1 MAARN
6 SVGYSAGDASS
17 SPNKNPAGR
26 GRARTWAS
34 LLHTSI
40 GRMIAYGWPVASPA
54 FLPTGP
60 ATGGAFLIIDTW
72 AARAGELY
80 RPPVYIALADGGG
93 IHVSE
98 SLYSTK
104 DDFASNGSARPLRC
118 VIARRGHLCSGSP
131 SECAAIWQREDII
144 VSAAVTTAT
153 GSAPLKPVCGSS
165 TAPSCSFRMALA
177 HADARLLTFGPTSF
191 LPSPFLLD
199 PLQSSVKR

>member
-54 FLPTGP
+54 FF
-60 ATGGAFLIIDTW
+60 ATGGAFSYNRHLGGPSRG
-72 AARAGELY
+72 AV
-80 RPPVYIALADGGG
+80 PPAPVFIALADEGG

-118 VIARRGHLCSGSP
+118 VIARQPLTSRVLLHLGNFPMKRSNGFGLFAII
-131 SECAAIWQREDII
+131 AAI
-144 VSAAVTTAT
+144 VAYAASL
-153 GSAPLKPVCGSS
+153 G
-165 TAPSCSFRMALA
+165 
-177 HADARLLTFGPTSF
+177 LLGP
-191 LPSPFLLD
+191 
-199 PLQSSVKR
+199 

>member
-6 SVGYSAGDASS
+6 SLGYSAGDASS

-54 FLPTGP
+54 FFPTGP
-60 ATGGAFLIIDTW
+60 ATGGAFSYNRHLGGRSRG
-72 AARAGELY
+72 AV
-80 RPPVYIALADGGG
+80 PPAPVFIALADEGG

-104 DDFASNGSARPLRC
+104 DDFASNGSPRPLRRDRSPRPLTSG
-118 VIARRGHLCSGSP
+118 VLLHLGNFPMKRSNGFGLFAII
-131 SECAAIWQREDII
+131 AAI
-144 VSAAVTTAT
+144 VAYAASL
-153 GSAPLKPVCGSS
+153 GFFSS
-165 TAPSCSFRMALA
+165 
-177 HADARLLTFGPTSF
+177 
-191 LPSPFLLD
+191 
-199 PLQSSVKR
+199 